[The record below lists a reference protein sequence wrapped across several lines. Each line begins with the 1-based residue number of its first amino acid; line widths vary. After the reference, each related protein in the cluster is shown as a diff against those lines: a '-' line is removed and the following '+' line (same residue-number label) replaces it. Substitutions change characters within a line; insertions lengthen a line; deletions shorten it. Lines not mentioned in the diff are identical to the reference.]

1 MEERDNFDDMWRNKW
16 CCLEV
21 RVGDFK
27 YGRLVFLVMVKMGFL
42 NFRVCNKASR
52 ILIMEHVCG
61 THNAFYNR
69 FFKNVGDIMDNTI
82 WNSLGMFGIV
92 F

>member
-1 MEERDNFDDMWRNKW
+1 
-16 CCLEV
+16 
-21 RVGDFK
+21 
-27 YGRLVFLVMVKMGFL
+27 MGFL